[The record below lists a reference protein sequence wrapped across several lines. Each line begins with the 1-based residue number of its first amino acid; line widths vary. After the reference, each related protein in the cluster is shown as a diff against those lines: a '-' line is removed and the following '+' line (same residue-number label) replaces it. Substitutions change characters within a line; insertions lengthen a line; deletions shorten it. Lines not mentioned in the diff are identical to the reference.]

1 MLILDTNVIA
11 EFMKPTV
18 NDSVKEWLNDQAI
31 ETLYLTS
38 VTVAELSYGVEALE
52 DGRRRNRLRQLLN
65 SVTELFDGRILPF
78 SHVSAQHYGRMSA
91 DARRRGRTLSIPDAY
106 IAAIAL
112 ASSYAVVTRDSTPF
126 RNAGVVVIDPW
137 NGSTELNRL

>member
-1 MLILDTNVIA
+1 MLRLILDTNVIA

-52 DGRRRNRLRQLLN
+52 DGRQLIEMPRYTGIKSINDGLRHHDLHCTDRYFLHDSVCNHSLAGGIKGQVRN
-65 SVTELFDGRILPF
+65 P
-78 SHVSAQHYGRMSA
+78 
-91 DARRRGRTLSIPDAY
+91 
-106 IAAIAL
+106 
-112 ASSYAVVTRDSTPF
+112 
-126 RNAGVVVIDPW
+126 ID
-137 NGSTELNRL
+137 R